1 MPDDKS
7 TREPSPPS
15 PLDAPAE
22 DPAAADAPAAGA
34 GTSGASVAG
43 KGAAPAVVDA
53 SVADKGEAPAAI
65 KGLVADESALPGAVA
80 TSGAPTVAEPTAV
93 DAAGVGSAP
102 MDASGTDAATDP
114 TSATS
119 SADKRAAFTDPAIAP
134 ADQAADPGGT
144 DRPRSPARSRGVGIA
159 ALIGCVVML
168 VAVVFVSVRRPHR
181 SRPAPANTSPQGGA
195 ALRAP
200 EGPQLPGTAATGAR
214 LTGFVVDGAG
224 LPVTGAEVSAE
235 PERSAPDRALAP
247 VSPARSASGAAGRDA
262 ATSDAAATGATDGD
276 AGTPAVVVAPLTGAD
291 GRFVIGG
298 LVAGRFRLRVT
309 GVGLLPAEVR
319 YVPVPSDEARIVVAR
334 QVAIEG
340 TVTDGGKPVGSATV
354 GLRGDAIGG
363 TIEVHTTTTG
373 GFRFASLPEG
383 RYQLF
388 AGQEAL
394 AARTVR
400 VARLGAGPFGPVEL
414 RLEAAAIVVGRVIDR
429 EEGTGLAAA
438 IELRPSGDDQ
448 APRYARSSDDGA
460 FRIEGVP
467 NGRWIADAFV
477 PGYLSPGGVELEAGR
492 GIPEIALT
500 RGGTITGRVLDGEG
514 HPVAGASVRSLS
526 AGQNSIEV
534 SAEVDRDKLRRFSG
548 RTAAPVPVASPGALE
563 ADPQFIARGEL
574 GVLVGPIPPIPPPG
588 AHVAQT
594 AVAIDPSLVGEPPAL
609 PGDPAR
615 ASIWTTGPDGVY
627 RIRGFGK
634 TKVTILTTAL
644 GFAEARSKEVA
655 IEPGQVITGIDL
667 VVTPGTMI
675 VGKVTDQHGTPVI
688 GAQITATPVGAGS
701 HDATRAGAAEAA
713 AGAAAGAAIEVFT
726 DDAGEYKLGPV
737 TGTVELH
744 ASAYGHGEA
753 KRMLELAPVRGTTP
767 AEQREDLLLVV
778 ADATVA
784 GILEDA
790 TGAPVAGAQLVV
802 VGGAGDGRRAI
813 AAVDGTFSID
823 LLPAGHLHLHIEH
836 PAYPPDDVE
845 VVAASDNQ
853 ARVRLRLPLGGG
865 VEGALLDAAS
875 GAPIPSVSL
884 AASGPTNALAEAST
898 DQVGRWKLGPL
909 KPGRW
914 KLAVKLPGYLA
925 QTRELDVPVAN
936 TPGGTSV
943 RDIRID
949 LARGALVGGTVRDA
963 RGQRVAA
970 AHLVVTAAGGAG
982 PTCEGDTD
990 GQGEFRLHD
999 CPTGDVDVVA
1009 SKAGARGATRTT
1021 VRPGDEVLSLSLELR

>member
-1 MPDDKS
+1 VGVPDEKS
-7 TREPSPPS
+7 TREPAPS
-15 PLDAPAE
+15 P
-22 DPAAADAPAAGA
+22 ADAPVDAPTDVGPTG
-34 GTSGASVAG
+34 GTATADASVADE
-43 KGAAPAVVDA
+43 GAAPKAVDA
-53 SVADKGEAPAAI
+53 SVADEDAAPT
-65 KGLVADESALPGAVA
+65 PMH
-80 TSGAPTVAEPTAV
+80 TSGSE
-93 DAAGVGSAP
+93 
-102 MDASGTDAATDP
+102 ASTDP
-114 TSATS
+114 DPADAS
-119 SADKRAAFTDPAIAP
+119 SADPGAASVDPAAAP
-134 ADQAADPGGT
+134 ADRAADPQAPGAA
-144 DRPRSPARSRGVGIA
+144 DPRRSPARSRGVGLA

-168 VAVVFVSVRRPHR
+168 VAIVFVSVRRPHR
-181 SRPAPANTSPQGGA
+181 SRPAPSSASAQGGA

-200 EGPQLPGTAATGAR
+200 EGPRLSGTEATGAR

-235 PERSAPDRALAP
+235 PERGAPDRALAP
-247 VSPARSASGAAGRDA
+247 VSPAGSGSGAAGRDA
-262 ATSDAAATGATDGD
+262 AAGDAAAGDASGGD
-276 AGTPAVVVAPLTGAD
+276 AGTSTVVIAPLTGAD

-298 LVAGRFRLRVT
+298 LVPGRFRLRVT

-340 TVTDGGKPVGSATV
+340 TVTDGGKPVASATV

-363 TIEVHTTTTG
+363 TIEVHTTATG

-388 AGQEAL
+388 AWQEAL

-429 EEGTGLAAA
+429 DEGTGLAAA

-448 APRYARSSDDGA
+448 APRYARSGDDGT

-477 PGYLSPGGVELEAGR
+477 PGYLSPGGIELEAGR
-492 GIPEIALT
+492 GISEIALH
-500 RGGTITGRVLDGEG
+500 RGGAISGRVLDGEG
-514 HPVAGASVRSLS
+514 HPVAGATVRSLS
-526 AGQNSIEV
+526 AGSSPTEV

-548 RTAAPVPVASPGALE
+548 RTAAPVPLTSPGALE
-563 ADPQFIARGEL
+563 VDPQFIARGEL
-574 GVLVGPIPPIPPPG
+574 GVMAGPIPPIPPPG

-594 AVAIDPSLVGEPPAL
+594 AVAIDSSLAGEPPPL

-615 ASIWTTGPDGVY
+615 ASIWTTGADGVY
-627 RIRGFGK
+627 QIRGFGK
-634 TKVTILTTAL
+634 TRVTVLATAL

-655 IEPGQVITGIDL
+655 IEPGQVITGVDL
-667 VVTPGTMI
+667 VLTPGTMI

-688 GAQITATPVGAGS
+688 GAQISATPVGAGS
-701 HDATRAGAAEAA
+701 HDAPGAAGSAGAAG
-713 AGAAAGAAIEVFT
+713 GAAAGAPIDVFT

-737 TGTVELH
+737 TGKVELH

-753 KRMLELAPVRGTTP
+753 RRTLELAPVRGSTP

-790 TGAPVAGAQLVV
+790 TGAAVAGAQLEV

-813 AAVDGTFSID
+813 AAADGTFSID

-845 VVAASDNQ
+845 VVAASDNP

-865 VEGALLDAAS
+865 VEGALLDASS
-875 GAPIPSVSL
+875 GAAIPSVTL
-884 AASGPTNALAEAST
+884 AASGPANALAEAST
-898 DQVGRWKLGPL
+898 DQAGRWKLGPL

-925 QTRELDVPVAN
+925 QTRELDVPVAQA
-936 TPGGTSV
+936 PGGTSV

-949 LARGALVGGTVRDA
+949 LARGALVGGTARDA
-963 RGQRVAA
+963 RGQRVTA
-970 AHLVVTAAGGAG
+970 AHVIVTAITGAG

-1009 SKAGARGATRTT
+1009 SKADLRGATRTT
-1021 VRPGDEVLSLSLELR
+1021 VRPGDEVLSLALELR

>member
-1 MPDDKS
+1 MAVAAG
-7 TREPSPPS
+7 T
-15 PLDAPAE
+15 DAV
-22 DPAAADAPAAGA
+22 AAPRGVDAAGA
-34 GTSGASVAG
+34 DKGAESPAVAASTGAAAAPTAVDASVAG
-43 KGAAPAVVDA
+43 KGAAPTAVAASDTDTAAALTAADA
-53 SVADKGEAPAAI
+53 SSADRP
-65 KGLVADESALPGAVA
+65 
-80 TSGAPTVAEPTAV
+80 AEPT
-93 DAAGVGSAP
+93 
-102 MDASGTDAATDP
+102 DP
-114 TSATS
+114 TTS
-119 SADKRAAFTDPAIAP
+119 P
-134 ADQAADPGGT
+134 ADQAADRGT
-144 DRPRSPARSRGVGIA
+144 ADPPRSPARSRGVGLA
-159 ALIGCVVML
+159 ALIGCLVML
-168 VAVVFVSVRRPHR
+168 AAVVFVSVRRPHR
-181 SRPAPANTSPQGGA
+181 SRPAPSNASAQGGA

-200 EGPQLPGTAATGAR
+200 EGPRLPGTEATGAR

-235 PERSAPDRALAP
+235 PERGAPDRALAP
-247 VSPARSASGAAGRDA
+247 VSPAGSGSGAAGRDA
-262 ATSDAAATGATDGD
+262 AAGDAAASGAAGGD
-276 AGTPAVVVAPLTGAD
+276 AGTSTVVVAPLTGAD

-298 LVAGRFRLRVT
+298 LVSGRFRLRVT

-340 TVTDGGKPVGSATV
+340 TVTDGGKPVGGATV

-363 TIEVHTTTTG
+363 TIEVHTTATG
-373 GFRFASLPEG
+373 GFQFASLPEG

-388 AGQEAL
+388 AWQEAL

-448 APRYARSSDDGA
+448 APRYARSGDDGT

-477 PGYLSPGGVELEAGR
+477 PGYLSPGGIELEAGR
-492 GIPEIALT
+492 GISEIALH
-500 RGGTITGRVLDGEG
+500 RGGAISGRVLDGEG
-514 HPVAGASVRSLS
+514 HPIAGATVRSLS
-526 AGQNSIEV
+526 AGSSPTEV

-548 RTAAPVPVASPGALE
+548 RTAAPVPVTSPGALE

-574 GVLVGPIPPIPPPG
+574 GVMAGPIPPIPPPG

-594 AVAIDPSLVGEPPAL
+594 AVAIDPSLAGEPPAL

-615 ASIWTTGPDGVY
+615 ASIWTTGADGVY
-627 RIRGFGK
+627 QIRGFGK
-634 TKVTILTTAL
+634 TRVTVLATAL

-655 IEPGQVITGIDL
+655 IEPGQVITGVDL
-667 VVTPGTMI
+667 VLTPGTLI

-688 GAQITATPVGAGS
+688 GAQISATPVGAGS
-701 HDATRAGAAEAA
+701 HDAPGAAGAAG
-713 AGAAAGAAIEVFT
+713 GAAAGATIDVFT

-753 KRMLELAPVRGTTP
+753 KRTLELAPVRGTTP

-790 TGAPVAGAQLVV
+790 TGAAVAGAQLEV

-813 AAVDGTFSID
+813 AAADGTFSID

-875 GAPIPSVSL
+875 GAPIPSVTL
-884 AASGPTNALAEAST
+884 AASGPANALAEAST
-898 DQVGRWKLGPL
+898 DQAGRWKLGPL

-914 KLAVKLPGYLA
+914 KLAVKQPGYLA
-925 QTRELDVPVAN
+925 QVRELDVPVAH

-949 LARGALVGGTVRDA
+949 LARGALVGGTARDA

-970 AHLVVTAAGGAG
+970 AHVIVTAITGAG

-1009 SKAGARGATRTT
+1009 TKADLRGATRTT
-1021 VRPGDEVLSLSLELR
+1021 VRPGDEILSLALELR